1 LAITVFT
8 PFLISP
14 ARAEDVAPAAVTT
27 IVTPGGDDSSYR
39 IPLTTSVVYDGIT
52 YNNVYATT
60 NSVITFGNPDGTY
73 WTYPRTPS
81 ISIES
86 RDWWALPSYMSDTH
100 FIISVSDGGFQVDG
114 AYRPFGSFT
123 GDVTNIVVTAQ
134 IQTDGTVVYSYATS
148 GPVYA
153 DDRTGARLNDGTI
166 VTLEQAGVTQVAVP
180 PALEPTPVD
189 PAPSV
194 DPTPAPVEPT
204 PAPPAPVAPAP
215 QAPVQS
221 NLPPTDVPPADTP
234 VETPPPAEPVPAPSP
249 AIADPTPLPVEVAPV
264 QDAPVS
270 ESTPSEP
277 PLVTLPNGVSI
288 TPQVATA
295 LALFNSPAQMLN
307 AIFTNPSEALTAI
320 ANIGADMR
328 PEVRVKAQK
337 VVIASIIAGNIAV
350 SAAMSASTVAYRR
363 KP

>member
-1 LAITVFT
+1 MAITVFT
-8 PFLISP
+8 PFCIAP
-14 ARAEDVAPAAVTT
+14 ARAEDIAPAVTT

-39 IPLTTSVVYDGIT
+39 IPITVPIVYDGVT

-60 NSVITFGNPDGTY
+60 NSVITFGQPDGTY
-73 WTYPRTPS
+73 WAYPLTPS

-86 RDWWALPSYMSDTH
+86 RDWWALPSYMPDTH
-100 FIISVSDGGFQVDG
+100 FIISVSNGGFQVDG
-114 AYRPFGSFT
+114 TYRPFGSFA
-123 GDVTNIVVTAQ
+123 GDTTNIVVTAQ

-153 DDRTGARLNDGTI
+153 DDRTGARLPTGEI
-166 VTLEQAGVTQVAVP
+166 VTLEQAGVTQVIVP
-180 PALEPTPVD
+180 PALEATPVD
-189 PAPSV
+189 PAPLV

-204 PAPPAPVAPAP
+204 PAPPAPRAPAP
-215 QAPVQS
+215 PAPVQS
-221 NLPPTDVPPADTP
+221 DLPPADVPPADIP
-234 VETPPPAEPVPAPSP
+234 VEIPPPAESIPIPAP
-249 AIADPTPLPVEVAPV
+249 IADPTPLPVEVAPA
-264 QDAPVS
+264 QDAPIL

-288 TPQVATA
+288 TPQQAA
-295 LALFNSPAQMLN
+295 AIALFSNPAQMLN